1 MNISPFYYI
10 GLLTLVALLFLV
22 FATATARIV
31 PNRKYWYYLGMA
43 LNLRLSESDND
54 TLSRLAAH
62 LGVSK
67 QKAIITAIRHE
78 SERVFPTTTQP
89 FSALN
94 CGKAAMS
101 IAEAIEQE
109 RKEL

>member
-1 MNISPFYYI
+1 MSMNISPVYYV
-10 GLLTLVALLFLV
+10 GLFTLVV
-22 FATATARIV
+22 FVTATVRMV
-31 PNRKYWYYLGMA
+31 LNKNYWYHLGMA

-94 CGKAAMS
+94 CGKATMS

>member
-1 MNISPFYYI
+1 MDISPFYYV
-10 GLLTLVALLFLV
+10 GLCAFVALMTVAL
-22 FATATARIV
+22 RMV
-31 PNRKYWYYLGMA
+31 PNKNYWYHLGMA

-78 SERVFPTTTQP
+78 SERVFPATTQP

-94 CGKAAMS
+94 CGKAPMS

>member
-1 MNISPFYYI
+1 
-10 GLLTLVALLFLV
+10 
-22 FATATARIV
+22 
-31 PNRKYWYYLGMA
+31 MA

-78 SERVFPTTTQP
+78 SERVFPATTQP

-94 CGKAAMS
+94 CGKATMS

>member
-1 MNISPFYYI
+1 
-10 GLLTLVALLFLV
+10 
-22 FATATARIV
+22 
-31 PNRKYWYYLGMA
+31 MA

-78 SERVFPTTTQP
+78 SERVFPATTQP

-94 CGKAAMS
+94 CGKAPMS
-101 IAEAIEQE
+101 IADAIDRE